1 MKLSVQNKNLI
12 QRFFANKPVK
22 RAYVFGSVARN
33 EATSDSDLDILVEL
47 DHSFPIG
54 MKFFSYQIELEEL
67 LKTRVELVSDEGISQ
82 YIKPFVDQDKIL
94 IYERQSA
101 R

>member
-101 R
+101 

>member
-1 MKLSVQNKNLI
+1 MKLSIQNKNLI